1 MGKAN
6 KIKSDLDDITELVEI
21 IQVLKDVADTKF
33 HDLANR
39 KDRFAR
45 FGESFVEYFRMISL
59 SEVRHPLVS
68 NDVKKVGIVSITSEA
83 GFMGDLNAKVIRA
96 TLQEQENHPES
107 TLIAVGKK
115 GAEID
120 ILKNDLR
127 HLTGKEVWVEV
138 EEIKRPDLDAKLVA
152 DGIAKQLERRIPFR
166 RILKKAMQTSM
177 DAGAAGIKV
186 QVSGRIGGAEI
197 ARVEWYKEGRIP
209 LHTLRAD
216 IDYAQGRAETTYG
229 SIGVKV
235 WINKGE
241 DIIAAPKPQQAIG
254 A

>member
-1 MGKAN
+1 MGQKVNPTGFRLVRRKKWLSNWFAN
-6 KIKSDLDDITELVEI
+6 KQEFGSLIGEDRKIRKFLMTKPACQGASRIGIKRMSGKIEVTIMTARPGLVI
-21 IQVLKDVADTKF
+21 
-33 HDLANR
+33 
-39 KDRFAR
+39 
-45 FGESFVEYFRMISL
+45 
-59 SEVRHPLVS
+59 
-68 NDVKKVGIVSITSEA
+68 
-83 GFMGDLNAKVIRA
+83 
-96 TLQEQENHPES
+96 
-107 TLIAVGKK
+107 GKK

-120 ILKNDLR
+120 VLKNELR
-127 HLTGKEVWVEV
+127 NLTGKEVWVEV

-177 DAGAAGIKV
+177 EAGAAGIKV

-216 IDYAQGRAETTYG
+216 IDYSEGRAETTYG

-235 WINKGE
+235 WINRGE
-241 DIIAAPKPQQAIG
+241 EIIVPTKKAMG